1 MQHWTKEERDK
12 IKGIRNK
19 NVILLQNLCVNYFV
33 TDCSTARIFIHLDGT
48 SFQTTRTSY
57 GETEMS
63 LTPSTCR
70 EKQRKAQYAN
80 RVPLTIVNY
89 DPLNILAPAQLV

>member
-19 NVILLQNLCVNYFV
+19 NVILSQNLCVNYFV

-63 LTPSTCR
+63 LTPSTCC

-80 RVPLTIVNY
+80 RVPLTKVNH